1 MALAQYQKWYHT
13 NFGRETVGG
22 NFVTSR
28 HYKVTHSDNKRSLFA
43 QITIKSSSNTDSSD
57 VISCLFRTTLGGL
70 TTVMW
75 RSYCSQKRHLFQT
88 QRGPNWNLKPIFG
101 LMLVQLPL
109 ENEKL
114 TAVVNLKKLVLIT
127 FDISMMK
134 NGHLNCHRCS
144 RMVASSQKWER
155 GPSNE
160 FPICEISTRRFSIG
174 LDLCQKTMIS

>member
-114 TAVVNLKKLVLIT
+114 TAVVNLKKLASNHIWYIDDEKWASKLP
-127 FDISMMK
+127 SLHAWWLLPK
-134 NGHLNCHRCS
+134 N
-144 RMVASSQKWER
+144 ER
-155 GPSNE
+155 RAPPMN
-160 FPICEISTRRFSIG
+160 FP
-174 LDLCQKTMIS
+174 DMWN

>member
-28 HYKVTHSDNKRSLFA
+28 HYKVTHSDNKRSLFV

-114 TAVVNLKKLVLIT
+114 TAVVNLKKLASNHIWYIDDEKWASKLP
-127 FDISMMK
+127 SLHAWWLLPK
-134 NGHLNCHRCS
+134 N
-144 RMVASSQKWER
+144 ER
-155 GPSNE
+155 GAPPMNSRYVKLALGD
-160 FPICEISTRRFSIG
+160 FR
-174 LDLCQKTMIS
+174 